1 MKATATQNLPLWK
14 EGQPLQEV
22 LTDPE
27 CLALPGP
34 GQGARVPGPRV
45 VRGGA
50 GQHGQVLLQVGHV
63 HAQHLVA
70 YEQEAWNEEKSEL
83 GMVSR
88 NRVKSMFRSDSVF
101 QRSNL
106 PSQSGTSSRPGYIV
120 RGTSGPFLNAQGLT
134 LGLTSVLCPFVF
146 LTLFTSLAPI

>member
-14 EGQPLQEV
+14 EGQALQEV

-70 YEQEAWNEEKSEL
+70 YEQEAWDEEKSE
-83 GMVSR
+83 
-88 NRVKSMFRSDSVF
+88 
-101 QRSNL
+101 
-106 PSQSGTSSRPGYIV
+106 
-120 RGTSGPFLNAQGLT
+120 
-134 LGLTSVLCPFVF
+134 
-146 LTLFTSLAPI
+146 